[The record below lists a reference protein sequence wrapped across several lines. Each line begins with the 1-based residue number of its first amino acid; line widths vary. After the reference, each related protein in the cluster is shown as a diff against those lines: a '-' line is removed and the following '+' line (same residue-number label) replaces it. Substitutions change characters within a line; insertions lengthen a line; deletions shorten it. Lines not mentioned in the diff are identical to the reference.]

1 MMICIAFDGCS
12 KQLRGLHMTNSGFAI
27 SDVLLVVAMYST
39 AFCRFYDYLDMYE
52 MFSSHLEWPRKNYV
66 DFACFDFG
74 LSA

>member
-27 SDVLLVVAMYST
+27 SNVLLVTAMYST
-39 AFCRFYDYLDMYE
+39 AVYRFYGYLDMDE
-52 MFSSHLEWPRKNYV
+52 MFSSHLKWPKKNYV